1 MVGWRVQY
9 SVEITMFFY
18 YFDPRYFL
26 FVGPAIALM
35 LYAQY
40 KVKSAYAAGMQIP
53 ARLSGAAAARY
64 ILDQAGLQDV
74 NIEEVPGEL
83 SDHYDPR
90 SRVLRLSS
98 DVYRGRSATS
108 VGIAAHESGHA
119 LQHAMNYLPLMIR
132 NAAVP
137 AATFG
142 GAAFSVL
149 LIVGMLIAMMGSALG
164 IKIVLLGVFLY
175 CGVLVFQVVNLPV
188 EFDASARAK
197 RILRDYQI
205 VDGEGAIAVDR
216 VLNAAALTYIAATLQ
231 TLLVILYYLYR
242 ILGSRRD

>member
-1 MVGWRVQY
+1 
-9 SVEITMFFY
+9 MFLPF
-18 YFDPRYFL
+18 FDPTYLL
-26 FVGPAIALM
+26 FVLPAIVLM
-35 LYAQY
+35 FYAQH

-64 ILDQAGLQDV
+64 ILDEAGLQDV
-74 NIEEVPGEL
+74 AIEEVPGTL

-90 SRVLRLSS
+90 NRVLRLSD
-98 DVYRGRSATS
+98 DVYRGRSATA

-119 LQHAMNYLPLMIR
+119 LQHATHYAPLVIR

-142 GAAFSVL
+142 GAAFTILL
-149 LIVGMLIAMMGSALG
+149 LIGMLIAGMGSALG
-164 IKIVLLGVFLY
+164 VQIMLLGVLLY

-216 VLNAAALTYIAATLQ
+216 VLNAAALTYVAATLQ
-231 TLLVILYYLYR
+231 TLLVILYYLFR
-242 ILGSRRD
+242 ILGSRRS

>member
-1 MVGWRVQY
+1 MTAACLEMSMFFHLFDPMYFVFVAPALLLMLFAQFWVKRAY
-9 SVEITMFFY
+9 SV
-18 YFDPRYFL
+18 
-26 FVGPAIALM
+26 
-35 LYAQY
+35 
-40 KVKSAYAAGMQIP
+40 GMQIP

-64 ILDQAGLQDV
+64 ILDEAGCQDV
-74 NIEEVPGEL
+74 AIKEVPGTL

-98 DVYRGRSATS
+98 DIYRSRTATA

-119 LQHAMNYLPLMIR
+119 LQHAHNWMPLIIR

-149 LIVGMLIAMMGSALG
+149 FFGGVIISMFFRNPLG
-164 IKIVLLGVFLY
+164 INLMLLGVLLY
-175 CGVLVFQVVNLPV
+175 CGVLVFQLINLPV

-197 RILRDYQI
+197 RILANYQI
-205 VDGEGAIAVDR
+205 VDGDGAVAVNR
-216 VLNAAALTYIAATLQ
+216 VLNAAALTYVAAMLL
-231 TLLVILYYLYR
+231 TLLEIAYYLFR
-242 ILGSRRD
+242 ILGSQRN